1 MKKAES
7 CTYIYYIYI
16 YISYTLPS
24 CCCSSLLQRFPFFK
38 MGLLMSLA
46 EGLDCNATT
55 WKSRRLAE
63 DEWPTVMIY
72 CIDSLRL
79 IRCIQISSNL
89 KGGPITTVSDMV
101 AVTWRERVPYRQIC
115 KLLVLTTRVSVSL
128 LDLIPQ
134 CTSPRDLRWKCHR
147 LRCSQRHVGSPG
159 TVVVGPTGIHSAK
172 QIVEGV
178 TGVVSE
184 QALITIFISI
194 ISPPRVIHFRP
205 YLLFNRMQASM
216 DHLWL
221 FHGILQI
228 STLHFLI
235 ICCVCLLSLIQAR
248 NHDGTWLFGRS
259 QCSWR
264 AAVRAHDAVR
274 AAFCWSLM
282 WVATGKTRKTWKSIN
297 SICSFGMFF
306 LWAGYVLPVK
316 FPWMPLCK
324 RWQGEEV
331 YSVCKSS
338 IQKSFRRCF
347 DCAGSPADIS
357 VASP

>member
-1 MKKAES
+1 
-7 CTYIYYIYI
+7 
-16 YISYTLPS
+16 
-24 CCCSSLLQRFPFFK
+24 
-38 MGLLMSLA
+38 
-46 EGLDCNATT
+46 
-55 WKSRRLAE
+55 
-63 DEWPTVMIY
+63 
-72 CIDSLRL
+72 
-79 IRCIQISSNL
+79 
-89 KGGPITTVSDMV
+89 MV
-101 AVTWRERVPYRQIC
+101 AVTWMERVPYRQIC

-172 QIVEGV
+172 KIVEGV

-194 ISPPRVIHFRP
+194 ISPPRVIHFWP
-205 YLLFNRMQASM
+205 YLFFNRMQASM

-228 STLHFLI
+228 SMLHFLI

-248 NHDGTWLFGRS
+248 NHDGTWLSGRS

-282 WVATGKTRKTWKSIN
+282 WVATGKTWKN
-297 SICSFGMFF
+297 
-306 LWAGYVLPVK
+306 LEKY
-316 FPWMPLCK
+316 
-324 RWQGEEV
+324 
-331 YSVCKSS
+331 
-338 IQKSFRRCF
+338 
-347 DCAGSPADIS
+347 
-357 VASP
+357 